1 VIDSTTQLTQEVA
14 VKFRL
19 GAAAAAV
26 AVTIVPGAL
35 FALQTYN
42 SVIAYDYSSS
52 DAVVSGMTSTWQVE
66 KLRLRLSTQFNG
78 VDNPDI
84 IPQGVCRD
92 TANRWNVNIMGA
104 KSTTIFQGLLD
115 TSAKNNC
122 KLQYH
127 KNVTPNVDGTFDLT
141 SVAPTH

>member
-1 VIDSTTQLTQEVA
+1 M
-14 VKFRL
+14 KFRL

-35 FALQTYN
+35 FALQTFN
-42 SVIAYDYSSS
+42 SVIAYDYSYS

-66 KLRLRLSTQFNG
+66 KLRVRAWTPFNG

-92 TANRWNVNIMGA
+92 TANRWNVNVMGA
-104 KSTTIFQGLLD
+104 KSMTIFQGLLD
-115 TSAKNNC
+115 TSAKNSC
-122 KLQYH
+122 KLKYS
-127 KNVTPNVDGTFDLT
+127 KNVTPNADGTFDLT
-141 SVAPTH
+141 SVAPTN

>member
-1 VIDSTTQLTQEVA
+1 

-35 FALQTYN
+35 FALQTLN
-42 SVIAYDYSSS
+42 SVIAYDYNVS
-52 DAVVSGMTSTWQVE
+52 DDVVSGMTSNWTVE
-66 KLRLRLSTQFNG
+66 KLRHRPWTLHKG

-92 TANRWNVNIMGA
+92 TANRWNVNVMGA
-104 KSTTIFQGLLD
+104 KSTTTFESLLE
-115 TSAKNNC
+115 TSAKNSC
-122 KLQYH
+122 KLQYA
-127 KNVTPNVDGTFDLT
+127 KNATPNADGSFDLT
-141 SVAPTH
+141 SVAPTN

>member
-1 VIDSTTQLTQEVA
+1 M
-14 VKFRL
+14 KFRL

-35 FALQTYN
+35 FALQTNN
-42 SVIAYDYSSS
+42 SVIAFDYNSS

-66 KLRLRLSTQFNG
+66 QLRQRPWTLHKG

-92 TANRWNVNIMGA
+92 TANRWNVNVMGA
-104 KSTTIFQGLLD
+104 KSITVFQGLLD
-115 TSAKNNC
+115 TSAKNSC
-122 KLQYH
+122 KLQYGR
-127 KNVTPNVDGTFDLT
+127 NITPNADGTFDLT
-141 SVAPTH
+141 SIAPTH